1 MSTLSSQFS
10 PTVSRAPVPHFDLD
24 HDVSSFPADIQI
36 TNVPLDRFVE
46 TVNQAENDA
55 VSPSLEHVG
64 EKVVLRLYEGIKSPI
79 PNFFL
84 GACDKIIIPFSTM
97 DLKYSKDQITKLHRI
112 APGQGFYVPKSDF
125 QRTLISLSCDE
136 FLMMDVCVLMRESTQ
151 NYVRAMPKKT
161 FAQATVLDGIHHLV
175 NFAETA
181 RRILMSPLKDN
192 TAAIEAFGLIA
203 LSETLI
209 NLQTRCQKRVC
220 LSKDMIAKLDTYIT
234 ENIERNLCLS
244 ELANLCDLS
253 MHHFARSF
261 KSEIGKTP
269 YQYILDRRLAL
280 ARRMLTT
287 TSQSIADIAYEVGF
301 SSQSHMT
308 DLFRKILG
316 TTPAKYRQNAA

>member
-1 MSTLSSQFS
+1 MTTYASQFE
-10 PTVSRAPVPHFDLD
+10 PTVNRTLTPHFDLY
-24 HDVSSFPADIQI
+24 HDVSSFPVD
-36 TNVPLDRFVE
+36 VPVAEIPYGHFGEAAVTTDR
-46 TVNQAENDA
+46 DA
-55 VSPSLEHVG
+55 IRPCLEHVG
-64 EKVVLRLYEGIKSPI
+64 EKVVLRLYEGITSPI

-97 DLKYSKDQITKLHRI
+97 DLKYSKDHMIKLHRI
-112 APGQGFYVPKSDF
+112 APGQGLYVPKSDL
-125 QRTLISLSCDE
+125 QRTLLSLSCEE

-151 NYVRAMPKKT
+151 NYVRSMPKKT
-161 FAQATVLDGIHHLV
+161 FTHATVLDGIHHLV

-181 RRILMSPLKDN
+181 RRILMSPFKEN

-203 LSETLI
+203 LSETLL
-209 NLQTRCQKRVC
+209 NLQSRCQKRVC
-220 LSKDMIAKLDTYIT
+220 LSKDMIAKLDAYIA

-244 ELANLCDLS
+244 ELADLCDLS

-287 TSQSIADIAYEVGF
+287 TQQSIADIAYGVGF

-316 TTPAKYRQNAA
+316 TTPAKYRQAAA